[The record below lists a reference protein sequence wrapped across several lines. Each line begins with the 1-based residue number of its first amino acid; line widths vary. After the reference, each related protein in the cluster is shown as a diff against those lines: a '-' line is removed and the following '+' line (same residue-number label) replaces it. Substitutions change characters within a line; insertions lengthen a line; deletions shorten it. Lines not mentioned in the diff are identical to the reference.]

1 MGFVVVRLVG
11 TKRKDLWSYPR
22 FENHICKSHA
32 DLNFEEKMRNRARFA
47 SFLECMWNVRRSGEY
62 TCGFMVMKC
71 SIRVCLPRLGV

>member
-47 SFLECMWNVRRSGEY
+47 SFLECMWNGLCTGYTSVRFLGR
-62 TCGFMVMKC
+62 
-71 SIRVCLPRLGV
+71 RLA